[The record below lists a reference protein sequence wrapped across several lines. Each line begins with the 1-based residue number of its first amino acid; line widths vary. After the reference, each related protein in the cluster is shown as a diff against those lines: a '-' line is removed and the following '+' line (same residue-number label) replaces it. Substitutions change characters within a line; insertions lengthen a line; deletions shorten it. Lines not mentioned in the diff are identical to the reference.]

1 MVEDGGGQRK
11 TAGNG
16 GGQRVTVEDGGGRHK
31 VVRPGPLLL
40 LVGQV

>member
-1 MVEDGGGQRK
+1 VVEDGGGQRK